1 VANAEKQSIYFVHP
15 VVDLLVMGGLSIA
28 ALGFFATVDVP
39 RERLVALSFA
49 LLLLC
54 NYPHFAATSYRL
66 YSSPE
71 NRAQY
76 PYTAYGTPLLVL
88 SGVVASLLSPVFV
101 APAFVKF
108 FLLWSPFHFSA
119 QTVGLTVLYSRRAGV
134 SLDGWP
140 RRFLTAWVFGSFI
153 AAQALGESGVD
164 PQTFYGVRYPQLG
177 IPLWIGNYCL
187 TAMYA
192 AMAGFLVWA
201 AWWSFSERRFLPLIL
216 LVPAVAQLCWFV
228 VGATYEGYREFVPFF
243 HSLQYLLV
251 AWILQLK
258 ERSDLAAEEAA
269 PFRLGRETLKWF
281 GLAVLVGYFLFEA
294 VPRILSAW
302 TGLDVALA
310 LGVFIA
316 GVQIHHFFVDGVI
329 WKLRNPR
336 VRSPLLAD
344 LRGLAR
350 SGERAPAVAP
360 PASAVGA

>member
-1 VANAEKQSIYFVHP
+1 MASAEKQSIYFVHP

-28 ALGFFATVDVP
+28 LLGLFAAFDLP
-39 RERLVALSFA
+39 RERMIALSFT
-49 LLLLC
+49 LLLVC

-66 YSSPE
+66 YANPE

-76 PYTAYGTPLLVL
+76 PYTAYGTPILVL
-88 SGVVASLLSPVFV
+88 SGVVASFLSPAFV

-140 RRFLTAWVFGSFI
+140 RRLLTTWVFGSFI
-153 AAQALGESGVD
+153 AAQALGESGLD
-164 PQTFYGVRYPQLG
+164 AQRFYGVEYPMLG
-177 IPLWIGNYCL
+177 IPLWIGNLCL
-187 TAMYA
+187 TIMYV
-192 AMAGFLVWA
+192 AMAGFLAWA
-201 AWWSFSERRFLPLIL
+201 VWWSFSQRRLLPWIL

-228 VGATYEGYREFVPFF
+228 VGSGYAGYREFVPFF

-258 ERSDLAAEEAA
+258 ERSDLAAEEAV
-269 PFRLGRETLKWF
+269 PFRLGRESLKWF
-281 GLAVLVGYFLFEA
+281 GFAILVGYFLFEA

-302 TGLDVALA
+302 TGLDVAIA

-344 LRGLAR
+344 LGGIAHAAR
-350 SGERAPAVAP
+350 TSAVSSP
-360 PASAVGA
+360 PAAVRA